1 MSRPGKK
8 STCVNRRVRGPL
20 LVAWCAL
27 CCALPPSLQAQ
38 ATPATAANP
47 APQEAA
53 VTAPDDVPA
62 RVRIEGATTL
72 KEYVA
77 LTRLLQGTPG
87 IHRVNVVA
95 VEAAAV
101 TFDVTVQGG
110 ATGLEA
116 ALAASA
122 QLQRIEAGGARL
134 VYRYQP

>member
-8 STCVNRRVRGPL
+8 STSVNRRVRGLL

-27 CCALPPSLQAQ
+27 CCALPPSLRAQ
-38 ATPATAANP
+38 ATPAAANP
-47 APQEAA
+47 APEEAA
-53 VTAPDDVPA
+53 VTAPDDLPA

-77 LTRLLQGTPG
+77 LTRLLQGAPG

-101 TFDVTVQGG
+101 TFEVTVQGG

-116 ALAASA
+116 ALAATA